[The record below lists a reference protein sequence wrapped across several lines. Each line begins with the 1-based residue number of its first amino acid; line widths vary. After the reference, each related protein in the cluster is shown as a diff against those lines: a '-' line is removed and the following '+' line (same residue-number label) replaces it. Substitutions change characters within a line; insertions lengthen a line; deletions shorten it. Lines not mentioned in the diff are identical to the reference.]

1 MRRFLPLLLLLSCCL
16 AQAQVRR
23 VIERPDTPRPDAT
36 YLFAERDT
44 CNLYLDFYDAAPGV
58 GPCADKVQKPVVI
71 HVFGG
76 AFVTGIRNHPDDREW
91 YRQLA
96 DAGYHV
102 AAIDYRLGLK
112 GKTLK
117 TNFSSLPVLRE
128 AIQVAV
134 DDLYAAT
141 RYLLEHASELDI
153 DPERII
159 LSGSSAGAITVLQAE
174 WEICNN
180 LLESRKL
187 PRWFNYA
194 GVMAF
199 SGAVF
204 STDGQVRYPQ
214 KPCPTLLLHGT
225 ADRIV
230 PYSSIAILKNY
241 FVGSA
246 GIAIRLADIEAN
258 YQIYR
263 YKGAGHEI
271 SVSMRRTLPEQLRFL
286 EENVVK
292 GVYRPL
298 DATLTDPLIED
309 QGWRKYTVLDLYSRK
324 W

>member
-1 MRRFLPLLLLLSCCL
+1 
-16 AQAQVRR
+16 
-23 VIERPDTPRPDAT
+23 
-36 YLFAERDT
+36 
-44 CNLYLDFYDAAPGV
+44 
-58 GPCADKVQKPVVI
+58 
-71 HVFGG
+71 
-76 AFVTGIRNHPDDREW
+76 
-91 YRQLA
+91 
-96 DAGYHV
+96 
-102 AAIDYRLGLK
+102 
-112 GKTLK
+112 
-117 TNFSSLPVLRE
+117 
-128 AIQVAV
+128 
-134 DDLYAAT
+134 
-141 RYLLEHASELDI
+141 
-153 DPERII
+153 
-159 LSGSSAGAITVLQAE
+159 
-174 WEICNN
+174 
-180 LLESRKL
+180 
-187 PRWFNYA
+187 
-194 GVMAF
+194 MAF

-204 STDGQVRYPQ
+204 STDGQVRYAQ

-324 W
+324 

>member
-134 DDLYAAT
+134 DDLFAAT
-141 RYLLEHASELDI
+141 NYLI
-153 DPERII
+153 DNAEALGVDPGRII
-159 LSGSSAGAITVLQAE
+159 VSGSSAGAITALQAE
-174 WEICNN
+174 WEICNG
-180 LLESRKL
+180 KAPAQVL
-187 PRWFNYA
+187 PGWFNYA

-199 SGAVF
+199 AGAVF
-204 STDGQVRYPQ
+204 SMEGPITFPQ
-214 KPCPTLLLHGT
+214 KPCPIMLLYGT
-225 ADRIV
+225 EDRIV
-230 PYSSIAILKNY
+230 PFGKITILRNQ
-241 FVGSA
+241 FAGSDA
-246 GIAIRLADIEAN
+246 LAKKLKPTGAN
-258 YQIYR
+258 FQIYR
-263 YKGAGHEI
+263 FQGAGHEI
-271 SVSMRRTLPEQLRFL
+271 AMSMRRNVSEELRFL
-286 EENVVK
+286 EENVIK

-298 DATLTDPLIED
+298 DATLTDSGIED
-309 QGWRKYTVLDLYSRK
+309 PGWKQYSTRDLYPK
-324 W
+324 K